1 MHESWAYRLS
11 PCPSESSSTRSSHLS
26 VYTAASSVSSPPPSP
41 TTGSKTKAFF
51 GSPFADHAAT
61 PLPPPNP
68 QPRPISRTSSSS
80 DAPSDVSGPLS
91 DASTKDTPR
100 IPHTTPSRTLNAD
113 FFGVALLPTPPPSI
127 RSLSH
132 SSAGSRDTSTSPPPH
147 RNALPPLSRFFPS
160 RARYGS
166 ESDHPPPPS
175 HGTNVRRERVHL
187 DTGVPSGGTEA
198 YHAGER
204 TESPVDDQLVQA
216 PPALLP
222 HPPSMRLTPTAT
234 ARPPTP
240 PPSEPE
246 QAKLQPGVTLSSS
259 SLELELVKP
268 LGTGSFS
275 SVWLARDTNGQ
286 LNALELVRK
295 SSLARSKSLRGRRS
309 RTIDGT
315 RPTRKHDWAKARA
328 ASDGDALP
336 APKSP
341 LLSPQDQIPREKKI
355 VGRHKG
361 NGGRLVAVKMTEREL
376 CDSSSR
382 SCVSFVREVEVLRHI
397 SHPSIVSYLHS
408 FSTPTHHCL
417 VLEHVGG
424 GELLDLVDN
433 PDSHARLDEPL
444 VRRIWGEL
452 CRAVA
457 WMHSVGLVHRDIKL
471 ENILLT
477 VNPFARPLPSHSLI
491 KLTDFGLSRFIDPA
505 QPHLTTLCGSD
516 SYAAPELVMGK
527 VYDGRQTDAWACG
540 VVLYT
545 LATRRLPFDTASPLP
560 GASRLETDRE
570 DHRRKRAERK
580 ALLNRIAVGT
590 YSWPDVTATDAIDG
604 PPRVEGVALAR
615 SEGLRRMVGRLLV
628 RDPRKRAR
636 VADLWVDEWMRGE
649 GAPPPPVLQAD
660 EVFNPALGGAVLEEV
675 APMPIVVNDEDGA
688 EVEPDLDLD
697 ADPDEDEEGVLVD
710 EEDIGPGHVVHQE
723 H

>member
-41 TTGSKTKAFF
+41 SSTDNKTKAFF
-51 GSPFADHAAT
+51 SSPFADDAAT
-61 PLPPPNP
+61 PQPPPNP
-68 QPRPISRTSSSS
+68 QSRTSSGSVGR
-80 DAPSDVSGPLS
+80 SDVSVHRLE
-91 DASTKDTPR
+91 ASVEDTPR
-100 IPHTTPSRTLNAD
+100 LPHVPPSRTLNAE

-147 RNALPPLSRFFPS
+147 RTPLPPLSRFFPS

-166 ESDHPPPPS
+166 ESEHPPSS
-175 HGTNVRRERVHL
+175 HATNVRREFVHL
-187 DTGVPSGGTEA
+187 DTGAPVATEA
-198 YHAGER
+198 PGPCHVGEQ
-204 TESPVDDQLVQA
+204 TESPVEDQLVQT
-216 PPALLP
+216 PPALHP
-222 HPPSMRLTPTAT
+222 HPPSAHLTPTAT
-234 ARPPTP
+234 AHPPTP

-246 QAKLQPGVTLSSS
+246 QTKLQPGITLSSS

-275 SVWLARDTNGQ
+275 SVWLARDTTGQ
-286 LNALELVRK
+286 LSALELVRK

-315 RPTRKHDWAKARA
+315 RPTRKRAEEKERA
-328 ASDGDALP
+328 ASEGDAVP

-361 NGGRLVAVKMTEREL
+361 KGGRLVAVKMTERTL

-382 SCVSFVREVEVLRHI
+382 SRVSFVREVEVLRHI

-408 FSTPTHHCL
+408 LSTPTHHCL

-433 PDSHARLDEPL
+433 PASHARLDEPL

-477 VNPFARPLPSHSLI
+477 TDPFARPPPSHSLI

-527 VYDGRQTDAWACG
+527 PYDGRQTDAWACG
-540 VVLYT
+540 VVLYA
-545 LATRRLPFDTASPLP
+545 LATRRLPFDAPAPSPSPPVGPL
-560 GASRLETDRE
+560 RLEADWE
-570 DHRRKRAERK
+570 VQRRRRAERK
-580 ALLNRIAVGT
+580 TLLNRIAVGS
-590 YSWPDVTATDAIDG
+590 YSWPEFDVTTIDG
-604 PPRVEGVALAR
+604 PPRVAGVALAR
-615 SEGLRRMVGRLLV
+615 SEGVRRMVGRLLV

-636 VADLWVDEWMRGE
+636 VADLWVDGWMHE
-649 GAPPPPVLQAD
+649 DGAPPLPVLQAD
-660 EVFNPALGGAVLEEV
+660 DAPSVEAVEMAE
-675 APMPIVVNDEDGA
+675 MPIVVNDVDGA
-688 EVEPDLDLD
+688 EVEPDVD
-697 ADPDEDEEGVLVD
+697 ADADEEGVLVD
-710 EEDIGPGHVVHQE
+710 GEDIGPGHVVRQE

>member
-26 VYTAASSVSSPPPSP
+26 VYTAVSSVSSPPPSP
-41 TTGSKTKAFF
+41 STDSKTKAFF
-51 GSPFADHAAT
+51 GSPFADDSAT

-68 QPRPISRTSSSS
+68 QPRPNSRTSSGS
-80 DAPSDVSGPLS
+80 DAPSDMS
-91 DASTKDTPR
+91 AEDTPR
-100 IPHTTPSRTLNAD
+100 LPHTTPSRTLNAE

-132 SSAGSRDTSTSPPPH
+132 SSAPSRDASTSPPPH
-147 RNALPPLSRFFPS
+147 RNPLPPLSRFFPS

-166 ESDHPPPPS
+166 ESEHPPPS
-175 HGTNVRRERVHL
+175 HAHGTNVRRDFVHL
-187 DTGVPSGGTEA
+187 DTGAPSGAEA
-198 YHAGER
+198 YHAGEQ
-204 TESPVDDQLVQA
+204 TESPVEDQLVQA

-222 HPPSMRLTPTAT
+222 HPPSTHLTPTAT
-234 ARPPTP
+234 AHPPTP

-246 QAKLQPGVTLSSS
+246 QIKLQSGITVSSS

-275 SVWLARDTNGQ
+275 SVWLARDTKGQ

-315 RPTRKHDWAKARA
+315 RPTRKHDWAKERA
-328 ASDGDALP
+328 ASEGDALP

-341 LLSPQDQIPREKKI
+341 LLAPQDQIPRAKKI

-382 SCVSFVREVEVLRHI
+382 SRVSFVREVEVLRHI

-424 GELLDLVDN
+424 GELLDLVDD
-433 PDSHARLDEPL
+433 PESHARLDEPL

-477 VNPFARPLPSHSLI
+477 VDPLARPLPSHSLI

-516 SYAAPELVMGK
+516 SYAAPELVMGRP
-527 VYDGRQTDAWACG
+527 YDGRQTDAWACG

-545 LATRRLPFDTASPLP
+545 LATRRLPFDAPTPLP
-560 GASRLETDRE
+560 APAGASRLETDRE

-590 YSWPDVTATDAIDG
+590 YSWPESDVTTAGAIDG
-604 PPRVEGVALAR
+604 PSRVQGVGLAR
-615 SEGLRRMVGRLLV
+615 SEGVRRMVARLLV
-628 RDPRKRAR
+628 RDPRKRAQ
-636 VADLWVDEWMRGE
+636 VADLWVDEWMHGE

-660 EVFNPALGGAVLEEV
+660 DVFNPAIEPMAMEEI
-675 APMPIVVNDEDGA
+675 APMPIVVNDVDGG
-688 EVEPDLDLD
+688 EVEPEVYLD
-697 ADPDEDEEGVLVD
+697 AEDDADEEGVLVD
-710 EEDIGPGHVVHQE
+710 GEDIGPGHVVHQE